1 MICSILPSG
10 AEKNSVNK
18 KKNTDFFFF
27 LIKILS
33 ISYVFA
39 DKGLSMADH
48 DNIVKLDLHT

>member
-10 AEKNSVNK
+10 AETNSVNK

-39 DKGLSMADH
+39 DKGLSMTDH